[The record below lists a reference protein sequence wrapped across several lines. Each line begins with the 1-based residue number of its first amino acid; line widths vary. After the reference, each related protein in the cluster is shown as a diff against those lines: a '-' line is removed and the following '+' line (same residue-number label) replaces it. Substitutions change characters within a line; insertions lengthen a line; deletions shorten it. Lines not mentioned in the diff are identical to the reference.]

1 MHLCSFARCTLDM
14 DDPMLGFDQGF
25 GDRESQTIGAT
36 VIGRVGA
43 DLVETVEQVG

>member
-1 MHLCSFARCTLDM
+1 MHLCPFASRTFDM
-14 DDPMLGFDQGF
+14 DVSMLGFDQRL